1 MKCEYT
7 RAHIYP
13 VIHKVG
19 CPFIL
24 RTSQRNVLATIIIQL
39 KAAEISQ
46 IVGTND
52 FTYDLRISMNDLSIA
67 TQASSSERDVS
78 SRMIIFY
85 NKGLNYKFNGSI
97 SSYKTAINQEASFKW
112 MTNKR

>member
-7 RAHIYP
+7 RAHTYP

-39 KAAEISQ
+39 KASEISQ
-46 IVGTND
+46 IVWTKD

-67 TQASSSERDVS
+67 TQASSREKDVR
-78 SRMIIFY
+78 SRIIIF
-85 NKGLNYKFNGSI
+85 
-97 SSYKTAINQEASFKW
+97 
-112 MTNKR
+112 